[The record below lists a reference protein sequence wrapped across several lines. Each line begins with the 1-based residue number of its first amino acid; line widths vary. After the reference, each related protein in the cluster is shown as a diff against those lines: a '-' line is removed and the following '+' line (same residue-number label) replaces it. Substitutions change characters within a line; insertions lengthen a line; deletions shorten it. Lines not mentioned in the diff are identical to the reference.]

1 MKGKLTKDG
10 ALVINRAGKE
20 REMSCP
26 FVTGN
31 ASLVQEYTCGD
42 WCPLFAEPAGN
53 DKGAFLELCHATLY
67 FEEFEDERVEPEGTS
82 HLSLAE

>member
-1 MKGKLTKDG
+1 MKGEITKNG
-10 ALVINRAGKE
+10 TLVIYRSGKE
-20 REMSCP
+20 RRMSCP
-26 FVTGN
+26 FVSSE
-31 ASLVQEYTCGD
+31 ATCGD